1 MTIRNGSMILEAV
14 RVALAAEPRIDA
26 CHHHLALAFED
37 GAVTLEGELGTVAAK
52 KLALERA
59 AAVRG
64 VRGVVDRLRVTPARR
79 MGDSEIRDHVG
90 DALLF
95 EPALTRCALRL
106 RSGRQV
112 RPLRE
117 PDGAAGSVT
126 VGVEG
131 GVATLDG
138 EVPSLS
144 HKRLA
149 GVLAWW
155 VPGTRDV
162 VNGLEVVPPEADDDG
177 EICDAVRIAL
187 EKDPLVD
194 AGRIQVGAHR
204 SVVTL
209 GGVVPSEP
217 EREMAEQDAWC
228 VFGVDDVVNRIA
240 VGA

>member
-1 MTIRNGSMILEAV
+1 MRDGSVILGAV
-14 RVALAAEPRIDA
+14 RSALAAEPRIDVR
-26 CHHHLALAFED
+26 HHHLALDFDA
-37 GAVTLEGELGTVAAK
+37 GVVTLEGELGTVAAK

-59 AAVRG
+59 AAVSG
-64 VRGVVDRLRVTPARR
+64 VRRVVDRLRVTPARR

-95 EPALTRCALRL
+95 EPALARFALRL
-106 RSGRQV
+106 RSGRLV
-112 RPLRE
+112 RALRE

-138 EVPSLS
+138 AVPSLA
-144 HKRLA
+144 HKRLV

-155 VPGTRDV
+155 VPGTSDV
-162 VNGLEVVPPEADDDG
+162 VNCLEVVPPEADDDG
-177 EICDAVRIAL
+177 EICDAVRLAL
-187 EKDPLVD
+187 ERDPLVD
-194 AGRIQVGAHR
+194 AGSIQVGAHR

-228 VFGVDDVVNRIA
+228 VFGVNEVVNRIE

>member
-1 MTIRNGSMILEAV
+1 MRDGSAILGAV
-14 RVALAAEPRIDA
+14 RAAIAAEPRIDA
-26 CHHHLALAFED
+26 RHHHLALAYD
-37 GAVTLEGELGTVAAK
+37 AGAVTLEGELGTVAAK

-59 AAVRG
+59 AAVCG
-64 VRGVVDRLRVTPARR
+64 VQGVVDRLRVAPAKR

-95 EPALTRCALRL
+95 EPALARCALRL
-106 RSGRQV
+106 RSGRMV
-112 RPLRE
+112 RALRE

-138 EVPSLS
+138 EVPSLA

-177 EICDAVRIAL
+177 EICDAVRLAL

-194 AGRIQVGAHR
+194 AGGIRVGAHR

-217 EREMAEQDAWC
+217 EREIAEQDAWR
-228 VFGVDDVVNRIA
+228 VFGVNEVVNRIE

>member
-1 MTIRNGSMILEAV
+1 MREKTGIRETV
-14 RVALAAEPRIDA
+14 RAALGAELRIDLG
-26 CHHHLALAFED
+26 HHPIALGFED
-37 GAVTLEGELGTVAAK
+37 GALTMEGEVGTVAAK

-59 AAVRG
+59 AAVKG
-64 VRGVVDRLRVTPARR
+64 VRNVVDRLRVAPSRR
-79 MGDSEIRDHVG
+79 MGDAEIRDHVG

-95 EPALTRCALRL
+95 EPALARCAVRV

-117 PDGAAGSVT
+117 PDGAAGSIT
-126 VGVEG
+126 VSVDD

-138 EVPSLS
+138 EAPGLA

-162 VNGLEVVPPEADDDG
+162 VNGLEVVPPEPDDDG
-177 EICDAVRIAL
+177 EICDAVRVAL

-194 AGRIQVGAHR
+194 AGRIQVGARR

-228 VFGVDDVVNRIA
+228 VFGVDEVVNRIA

>member
-1 MTIRNGSMILEAV
+1 MSERTGILDPV
-14 RVALAAEPRIDA
+14 RAALGAEPRIDLG
-26 CHHHLALAFED
+26 HHPIALAFED
-37 GAVTLEGELGTVAAK
+37 GVLTMEGELGTVAAK

-59 AAVRG
+59 AAVKG
-64 VRGVVDRLRVTPARR
+64 VRNVVDRLRVAPARR
-79 MGDSEIRDHVG
+79 MGDAEIRDHIG

-95 EPALTRCALRL
+95 EPALARCAVRL
-106 RSGRQV
+106 RSGGQV
-112 RPLRE
+112 RSLRE

-126 VGVEG
+126 LAVED

-138 EVPSLS
+138 EAPSLA

-162 VNGLEVVPPEADDDG
+162 VNGLEVVPPEPDDDG
-177 EICDAVRIAL
+177 EVCDAVRIAL
-187 EKDPLVD
+187 EKDPLVE

-228 VFGVDDVVNRIA
+228 VFGVDEVVNRIA